1 MTYAWTPGQA
11 QSKPDLA
18 SDDAAG
24 TVTEMVNKV
33 MEAIKADMG
42 RQNPTPMD
50 AHDWAARGD
59 VKTIDLT
66 SLAEVAITEML
77 LPTDEMLAAYVKA
90 IDAGIHRHVKL
101 TPMDCVIE
109 AAKEA
114 WPAFIKAALGRE

>member
-33 MEAIKADMG
+33 ME
-42 RQNPTPMD
+42 
-50 AHDWAARGD
+50 
-59 VKTIDLT
+59 
-66 SLAEVAITEML
+66 
-77 LPTDEMLAAYVKA
+77 A